1 VVAIRRRDHLQIF
14 YPGLIAMTLLFG
26 TLEAIFAVILRLPT
40 LGAASIASFLFA
52 SGVAVAGREIRRR
65 RPDRARVI
73 IAISLTVSAAVGAI
87 LTPGLGHVLALLPL
101 LSVILVLPYMLRSQ
115 LLAISVAALASTAVI
130 LVLDAAP
137 HVLPEIGGIVG
148 VIFADAVFM
157 GIVVL
162 VLAAVADFAIEA
174 RESHH
179 NLGESNSR
187 LTRHTAARFA
197 IVASLRELE
206 VQSTPEAT
214 AALITGSLSDQ
225 PLVDVAL
232 VLEDTENGLT
242 VLAAAGP
249 PLHPILVGEVVP
261 AARARYLLERS
272 ASGAWAEMW
281 SDRPGRGLDDEL
293 MTRAGIKGQAFAP
306 ISVGGDVVGLIS
318 IATTDAEE
326 ALHLIADL
334 PAVSESAALAE
345 KILAPA
351 LLARQQLRR
360 ERAAMATMIEAG
372 AFSPVFQG
380 VIDLATGKRVG
391 FEALTR
397 FASHDSAADIFDH
410 AVRIGLGAEL
420 ETATLSRAIRASEDL
435 PADAWLSLNVSAGLL
450 GGGRVLPGLLAGQAR
465 AIVLEVTEHEVIDD
479 YGPLHVAMQALGP
492 GVRIATDD
500 TGAGVANFRHLMNL
514 RPNMVKIDVGLVRGV
529 NFDLPRQAVIAG
541 LVQFAAVTGALVIAE
556 GIETIAEAET
566 AKRLGVGLGQ
576 GYLFGRA
583 AAIEACDPVPQTT
596 VDRPTSRVTALVPI
610 GTIRSVVPL
619 PTASARFSTAG
630 VKEPRRSNRTVSPP
644 GVVASDRSSG
654 DLRDGRSRRS
664 RRGTGDRCWRG
675 PE

>member
-14 YPGLIAMTLLFG
+14 YPGLVAITLLFG

-40 LGAASIASFLFA
+40 LGAASVASFLFA

-65 RPDRARVI
+65 RPDRARAI
-73 IAISLTVSAAVGAI
+73 IAISLTVSAAVGA
-87 LTPGLGHVLALLPL
+87 LLMPGLGHVLALLPL

-115 LLAISVAALASTAVI
+115 LLAISIAALASTALI

-137 HVLPEIGGIVG
+137 HVLPEIGGLAG

-162 VLAAVADFAIEA
+162 VLAAVADFAIDA

-187 LTRHTAARFA
+187 RTRHTAARFA

-232 VLEDTENGLT
+232 VLEDTDKGLT

-281 SDRPGRGLDDEL
+281 SDRPGPGLEDAL
-293 MTRAGIKGQAFAP
+293 MTRAGVKGQAFAP

-318 IATTDAEE
+318 IATTDADE
-326 ALHLIADL
+326 ALHLVADL
-334 PAVSESAALAE
+334 PTVSESAALAE

-372 AFSPVFQG
+372 TFWPVFQP
-380 VIDLATGKRVG
+380 VIDLGSGERVG

-397 FASHDSAADIFDH
+397 FASHDSAADTFAH
-410 AVRIGLGAEL
+410 AVRIGLGIEL
-420 ETATLSRAIRASEDL
+420 ETATLSRAIRASLSL
-435 PADAWLSLNVSAGLL
+435 PAAAWLGLNVSAMLL
-450 GGGRVLPGLLAGQAR
+450 GGARVLPRLLAGHAR
-465 AIVLEVTEHEVIDD
+465 EIVLEVTEHEVIDD
-479 YGPLHVAMQALGP
+479 YGPLHVALRALGP

-514 RPNMVKIDVGLVRGV
+514 RPNIVKVDIGLVRGV
-529 NFDLPRQAVIAG
+529 NVDVPRQAVIAG

-556 GIETIAEAET
+556 GIETLAEAET
-566 AKRLGVGLGQ
+566 VKRLGVGLGQ

-583 AAIEACDPVPQTT
+583 ATAEAWELAP
-596 VDRPTSRVTALVPI
+596 A
-610 GTIRSVVPL
+610 RSESWP
-619 PTASARFSTAG
+619 AR
-630 VKEPRRSNRTVSPP
+630 RDSNLQIP
-644 GVVASDRSSG
+644 
-654 DLRDGRSRRS
+654 
-664 RRGTGDRCWRG
+664 
-675 PE
+675 